1 MYQQKSKEA
10 AADPI
15 GTRLRTLLLL
25 MRGSGLAICDAVT
38 LEREPLNK
46 NGELLLYRAKDWNA
60 SSCKAAAGCGEGIAR
75 SAAWSKTE
83 TALLLLEW
91 KRREE
96 KRVADWQRAFRLG
109 MGTNPCGGLRLAMA
123 SSSASVANRL
133 AMVRSSFQPT
143 ILREN
148 ASKISAGWT
157 NSVLSRMYVISAN
170 LYLRGARSAAQ
181 L

>member
-91 KRREE
+91 KRGEE
-96 KRVADWQRAFRLG
+96 KRG
-109 MGTNPCGGLRLAMA
+109 CGLATR
-123 SSSASVANRL
+123 VPKV
-133 AMVRSSFQPT
+133 VRFGRSQ
-143 ILREN
+143 
-148 ASKISAGWT
+148 KAGR
-157 NSVLSRMYVISAN
+157 NQEALLPAYAAR
-170 LYLRGARSAAQ
+170 YLRD
-181 L
+181 